1 MLEAREQY
9 FTMSCKFCLIVIL
22 KRGESVCKI
31 FSHFSPSSD
40 LDNCKDFAQ
49 ILSGV
54 VIMNQPAGQTAWLIN
69 EYEFWEEK
77 VLMMGGL
84 WSVWWWCNEMSA
96 CVRCVRCL
104 QGVSAGVRVIEA
116 EELSR
121 RLGERDRAGQ
131 SHKVPRQ
138 TPLDTELT
146 RLFIALPGRG
156 KSYGLTHSKH

>member
-22 KRGESVCKI
+22 KGGESVCKI

-49 ILSGV
+49 LLSGG
-54 VIMNQPAGQTAWLIN
+54 VIMNRRASWLIS
-69 EYEFWEEK
+69 EYEFWVGK
-77 VLMMGGL
+77 VLMMGGFYGQFDDGAMKCPPV
-84 WSVWWWCNEMSA
+84 S
-96 CVRCVRCL
+96 
-104 QGVSAGVRVIEA
+104 GVSGESQRGPELLRLRS
-116 EELSR
+116 LSR
-121 RLGERDRAGQ
+121 RHGERQ

>member
-1 MLEAREQY
+1 
-9 FTMSCKFCLIVIL
+9 MSCKFCLIVIL
-22 KRGESVCKI
+22 KGGESVCKI
-31 FSHFSPSSD
+31 FSHFSPPSD

-49 ILSGV
+49 ILSGGV
-54 VIMNQPAGQTAWLIN
+54 MMSQRAGQTAWLIN

-96 CVRCVRCL
+96 VS
-104 QGVSAGVRVIEA
+104 GVSGACQQGSELLRLRS
-116 EELSR
+116 LSR
-121 RLGERDRAGQ
+121 RHGEWQ
-131 SHKVPRQ
+131 SHKVPGQ

-156 KSYGLTHSKH
+156 KSYGLTHSNH